1 MTFSVSL
8 LFTAIDICI
17 RIYFLFDTSNFLKK
31 KKRKNM
37 YLI

>member
-1 MTFSVSL
+1 MNTVSL
-8 LFTAIDICI
+8 LFTAIEICI

-31 KKRKNM
+31 KKRRKNM